1 MSWVLSYWSIW
12 IRSSLNDRLV
22 RSLYKRQSTLEKVL
36 TYIALTII
44 MMFFLLPL
52 LWILRTSLITKVEAY
67 TIPPNWSAPMT
78 FDNYI
83 TIFTQND
90 FGAYFFNS
98 FFISLLA
105 TLISVLL
112 GAMSAYWIVRCARR
126 SGPMKLAILV
136 TQMIPPVVMVIPL
149 SLIIKSLA
157 LDDTYIALILAY
169 LSFNL
174 PYVIWMLFSHYEAIP
189 KELDDACAV
198 DGCTRAQAYFKVVLP
213 LVVPGIMST
222 AVYSFIV
229 SWNEFMFALNLS
241 GLNTRTLPVAIASLD
256 TQQGVMIAELCA
268 STIVAILPVI
278 VLSIFIKKYLV
289 QGLTFGSVKS

>member
-1 MSWVLSYWSIW
+1 M
-12 IRSSLNDRLV
+12 
-22 RSLYKRQSTLEKVL
+22 YKRQSTLEKVL

-44 MMFFLLPL
+44 TLFFLLPL

-78 FDNYI
+78 LDNYI
-83 TIFTQND
+83 AIFTQND
-90 FGAYFFNS
+90 FGQYFLNS
-98 FFISLLA
+98 FFIALIS

-112 GAMSAYWIVRCARR
+112 GAMSAYWIVRCARK
-126 SGPMKLAILV
+126 SSTMKMTILV

-149 SLIIKSLA
+149 SLIFKGLG
-157 LDDTYIALILAY
+157 LDDSYFALIMAY

-174 PYVIWMLFSHYEAIP
+174 PYVIWMLFSHYESIP

-198 DGCTRAQAYFKVVLP
+198 DGCTRTQAYFKVVLP
-213 LVVPGIMST
+213 LVMPGIMST

-229 SWNEFMFALNLS
+229 SWNEFMFALNLT
-241 GLNTRTLPVAIASLD
+241 GLKTRTLPVAIASLD

-278 VLSIFIKKYLV
+278 ILSIFIKKYLV
-289 QGLTFGSVKS
+289 QGLTFGSVKA

>member
-1 MSWVLSYWSIW
+1 MH
-12 IRSSLNDRLV
+12 
-22 RSLYKRQSTLEKVL
+22 KRQSTLEKVL
-36 TYIALTII
+36 TYIALTVI
-44 MMFFLLPL
+44 MLFFLLPL

-67 TIPPNWSAPMT
+67 TIPPNWTAPFT

-83 TIFTQND
+83 TIFTHND
-90 FGAYFFNS
+90 FGRYFFNS
-98 FFISLLA
+98 FFIALVS
-105 TLISVLL
+105 TLVSVLL
-112 GAMSAYWIVRCARR
+112 GSMSAYWIVRCARK
-126 SGPMKLAILV
+126 SGRMKLAILI

-149 SLIIKSLA
+149 SLIIKNLGV
-157 LDDTYIALILAY
+157 DDTYFALIVAY

-198 DGCTRAQAYFKVVLP
+198 DGCTRTQAYFKVVLP
-213 LVVPGIMST
+213 LVMPGIMST

-229 SWNEFMFALNLS
+229 SWNEFMFALNLT

-278 VLSIFIKKYLV
+278 ILSIFIKKYLV
-289 QGLTFGSVKS
+289 QGLTFGSVKA